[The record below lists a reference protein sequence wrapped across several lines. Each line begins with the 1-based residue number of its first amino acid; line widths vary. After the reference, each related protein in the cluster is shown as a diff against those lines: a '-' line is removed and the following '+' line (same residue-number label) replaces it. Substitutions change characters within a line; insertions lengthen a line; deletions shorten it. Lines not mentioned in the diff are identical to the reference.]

1 MTPNVAK
8 KLLPLVNVNKHLDAV
23 QGYALER
30 VNFLHR
36 QLEIATSF
44 EEVRELQGSL
54 KEARR
59 LLTIREEAQQE
70 AREK

>member
-1 MTPNVAK
+1 MSPSVAK

-23 QGYALER
+23 HGYALER
-30 VNFLHR
+30 VDFLHR

>member
-1 MTPNVAK
+1 MSPSVAK

-30 VNFLHR
+30 VDFLYR
-36 QLEIATSF
+36 QLEIATSI
-44 EEVRELQGSL
+44 EEVKELQGSL

-70 AREK
+70 ARES